1 MRLAVTGSIATDHLM
16 TFPGRFSDQLI
27 ADQLAHVSLSFLVDS
42 LHIRRGGAAANIALG
57 LGRLGLNPLLVAAVG
72 GDFSDY
78 AVWLNGNGVDTQHI
92 RTIPDAYTARFLCT
106 TDAAQNQI
114 ASFYPGAMRHARD
127 IDLASVLEA
136 AGPVDL
142 VLIAPDD
149 PEAML
154 RHTRA
159 CRATG
164 TPFAADPS
172 QQLATLDTDRVKG
185 LVNGARYLF
194 TNAYERALLL
204 ERTGWPESTVLE
216 RVGTWITTLSE
227 GGVRIDRSGHTTLH
241 VPAVPVPHVTD
252 PTGAGDAFRAGFL
265 AATAHG
271 LDAGAAALLGCTMA
285 ACALEAVGPQ
295 SYRATLPELTAR
307 LTQAYGPAATSELRA
322 MLAGT
327 NSAAESHAPEPSPVS
342 RS

>member
-16 TFPGRFSDQLI
+16 TFPGRFKDQLL
-27 ADQLAHVSLSFLVDS
+27 ADQLAHVSLSFLVDT
-42 LHIRRGGAAANIALG
+42 LHVRRGGAAANIALG
-57 LGRLGLNPLLVAAVG
+57 LGRLGLRPLLVAAVG
-72 GDFSDY
+72 GDFADY
-78 AVWLNGNGVDTQHI
+78 AAWLQSNGVDTGHI
-92 RTIPDAYTARFLCT
+92 HTIPDAYTARFLCT
-106 TDAAQNQI
+106 TDAVQNQI

-127 IDLASVLEA
+127 IDLVSVLEA

-142 VLIAPDD
+142 VLVAPDD

-172 QQLATLDTDRVKG
+172 QQLAALDTDRVKG

-227 GGVRIDRSGHTTLH
+227 GGVRIDRSGCTTVH
-241 VPAVPVPHVTD
+241 VPAVSVPHVMD

-271 LDAGAAALLGCTMA
+271 LDAVTAAQLGCALA
-285 ACALEAVGPQ
+285 AYALEAVGPQ
-295 SYRATLPELTAR
+295 SYRVTVPELSAR
-307 LTQAYGPAATSELRA
+307 LSQAYGPVAVGELRA
-322 MLAGT
+322 MLTADGET
-327 NSAAESHAPEPSPVS
+327 HPPATHRSPAS